1 MRGLPKFVAP
11 RDEPHKPVKERI
23 ARAADL
29 LFEQYGM
36 NVGLRAIA
44 HLAGTQMAFVIK
56 YYGSLERLQFDFLKS
71 LFKQMD
77 DSWRE
82 AERSYP
88 NDPEAQLRCW
98 IYGIKIESDD
108 SCSPHWQLSR
118 MAAQLAQ
125 PITSGLEVDI
135 DGFRQAERRKVADK
149 CSKAKLRDPA
159 ELADKLML
167 LIEGARNERGSYGFR
182 GPLDKLG
189 LAADDLLVAHGAVW
203 KPPYD
208 GLPD

>member
-36 NVGLRAIA
+36 NVGLRPIA
-44 HLAGTQMAFVIK
+44 HLAGTQEAVVIK
-56 YYGSLERLQFDFLKS
+56 YYGSLQRLQFDFLKS

-77 DSWRE
+77 DDWRE
-82 AERSYP
+82 AEESHP
-88 NDPEAQLRCW
+88 ADPEAQLRCW
-98 IYGIKIESDD
+98 IYYIQIQSDD
-108 SCSPHWQLSR
+108 FSSPHWQFSR
-118 MAAQLAQ
+118 MAAQLAS
-125 PITSGLEVDI
+125 PMSEGLEVDV
-135 DGFRQAERRKVADK
+135 DRYRQTERRNVADK
-149 CSKAKLRDPA
+149 CTKAKLRDPID
-159 ELADKLML
+159 LADKIML

-189 LAADDLLVAHGAVW
+189 LAADDLMVSHGAVR

-208 GLPD
+208 EPV

>member
-1 MRGLPKFVAP
+1 MRATKFVPP
-11 RDEPHKPVKERI
+11 RDEPHKPAKERI

-29 LFEQYGM
+29 LFQRYGM
-36 NVGLRAIA
+36 NVGLRPIA
-44 HLAGTQMAFVIK
+44 HLAGTQEGVVIK
-56 YYGSLERLQFDFLKS
+56 YYRSLQRLQFDYLKS

-77 DSWRE
+77 DDWRE
-82 AERSYP
+82 AEQSYP
-88 NDPEAQLRCW
+88 DDPEAQLRCW
-98 IYGIKIESDD
+98 IYYTQIQSDD
-108 SCSPHWQLSR
+108 YLSPQWQLSR
-118 MAAQLAQ
+118 MAAQLAS
-125 PITSGLEVDI
+125 PMNEGLEVDV
-135 DGFRQAERRKVADK
+135 DRYRQAERRKLADR

-189 LAADDLLVAHGAVW
+189 LAADDLMVSHGAVR

-208 GLPD
+208 GPPD